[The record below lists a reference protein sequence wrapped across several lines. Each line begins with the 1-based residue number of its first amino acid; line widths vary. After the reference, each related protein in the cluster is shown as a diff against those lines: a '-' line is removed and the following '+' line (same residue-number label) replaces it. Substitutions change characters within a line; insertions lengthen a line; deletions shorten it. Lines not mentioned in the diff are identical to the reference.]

1 MNEKLSSLVD
11 GELPADEAA
20 AAIKALANS
29 DAARNDWRACHVI
42 GEVMRGASPVRRT
55 STEAIFARLAAEPT
69 ILAPV
74 SRRPAVAV
82 GKSTRIVVAMA
93 ASVLTVSAISII
105 VIRQQTAEAPVALSA
120 QAAPAATVQLASQA
134 AAQSSATPAQVND
147 YLAIHRQYVQAGGL
161 QEASFNRNAS
171 RRAAGQ

>member
-20 AAIKALANS
+20 SAIKTLANS
-29 DAARNDWRACHVI
+29 ETARKDWHACHVI

-74 SRRPAVAV
+74 SRRPTAVV

-93 ASVLTVSAISII
+93 ASALTVSAIGII
-105 VIRQQTAEAPVALSA
+105 VLRQQGVMDTSASA
-120 QAAPAATVQLASQA
+120 QIAQGAAAPQTVATAQA
-134 AAQSSATPAQVND
+134 GNATPAQVND
-147 YLAIHRQYVQAGGL
+147 YLAIHRQFVQSGGL
-161 QEASFNRNAS
+161 QEASFSRNAP